1 MEGLD
6 LECVSL
12 KSIDPLHYDFKLK
25 VKFDRPFKREWMR
38 SFGPNRTPVKETVSL
53 DVVLYDQEVKQSRCF

>member
-6 LECVSL
+6 LECL
-12 KSIDPLHYDFKLK
+12 MLNNINPLVYPFKLK

-38 SFGPNRTPVKETVSL
+38 AYGPNKTPVKETVSL
-53 DVVLYDQEVKQSRCF
+53 DVVLYDQEV